1 MQSVMVSEQQRLS
14 VDVKCLSQVL
24 ASQPR
29 PLGLKQRAK
38 SAFLKQLHA
47 YKCQRL
53 EHLSGGLGRVRSA
66 RDDEAKRIG
75 RI

>member
-1 MQSVMVSEQQRLS
+1 MQSVFNSEWQRLT
-14 VDVKCLSQVL
+14 VDVESLSLVL

-47 YKCQRL
+47 YKCERL
-53 EHLSGGLGRVRSA
+53 EDLSGSPGRLYSA
-66 RDDEAKRIG
+66 RDEEAKRIA

>member
-1 MQSVMVSEQQRLS
+1 MQSILVSERDRLS
-14 VDVKCLSQVL
+14 GDVEFLGQIV

-53 EHLSGGLGRVRSA
+53 EDISGGLGRGPSA
-66 RDDEAKRIG
+66 RDEEAKRIG

>member
-1 MQSVMVSEQQRLS
+1 MQSVLISERERLS
-14 VDVKCLSQVL
+14 GDVESLGEIL
-24 ASQPR
+24 ANQPR

-47 YKCQRL
+47 YKCERL
-53 EHLSGGLGRVRSA
+53 EDLSGGLGQAHSA
-66 RDDEAKRIG
+66 RDEESKRIG

>member
-1 MQSVMVSEQQRLS
+1 MQSVLISERDRLS
-14 VDVKCLSQVL
+14 VDVESLSQVL

-47 YKCQRL
+47 YKCERL
-53 EHLSGGLGRVRSA
+53 EDLSGGLGRLHSA

>member
-1 MQSVMVSEQQRLS
+1 MQSVLISERERLS
-14 VDVKCLSQVL
+14 VDVESLGRVL

-47 YKCQRL
+47 YKCERL
-53 EHLSGGLGRVRSA
+53 EDLSDGLGRAHSA

>member
-1 MQSVMVSEQQRLS
+1 MQSLLIAERQRLS
-14 VDVKCLSQVL
+14 VDVESLGRAL
-24 ASQPR
+24 ATQPR

-38 SAFLKQLHA
+38 SAFLKQLRA

-53 EHLSGGLGRVRSA
+53 EDLSGGLGQGPSA
-66 RDDEAKRIG
+66 YDDEAKRIG

>member
-1 MQSVMVSEQQRLS
+1 MQNILNSERERLS
-14 VDVKCLSQVL
+14 VDVESLSQTL

-53 EHLSGGLGRVRSA
+53 EDLSEGPGRVRPS
-66 RDDEAKRIG
+66 REDEEKRIG

>member
-1 MQSVMVSEQQRLS
+1 MQSVMISERERLS
-14 VDVKCLSQVL
+14 VDVKSLGQVL

-53 EHLSGGLGRVRSA
+53 EDLSGGLGITHSA
-66 RDDEAKRIG
+66 RDDEARRIA

>member
-1 MQSVMVSEQQRLS
+1 MQSVLNSERERLS
-14 VDVKCLSQVL
+14 VDVESLGRVL

-29 PLGLKQRAK
+29 PLGLKQRAR

-47 YKCQRL
+47 YKCKRL
-53 EHLSGGLGRVRSA
+53 EDISGSLGPLHSA
-66 RDDEAKRIG
+66 HNDEAKRIA